1 MYSLNTNKN
10 QYMQVSED
18 LEVYKIITTLPI
30 DYKDND
36 LDLDKQKDFD
46 HLHQLITM
54 YGKILFFSKPR
65 RSTYKGKQ
73 VYEVTFGVE
82 QKNLFELGSNPVGV
96 LENRLNNI
104 VLFSDT
110 ICTQGVNTNVW
121 ITKF

>member
-18 LEVYKIITTLPI
+18 LEVYRLTTTLPI
-30 DYKDND
+30 DYENED

-46 HLHQLITM
+46 HLHQMITM
-54 YGKILFFSKPR
+54 YGKVLFFSKPR
-65 RSTYKGKQ
+65 KSVYKGKQ

-110 ICTQGVNTNVW
+110 ISTQGVNTNVW

>member
-1 MYSLNTNKN
+1 MYSLNSNKN
-10 QYMQVSED
+10 SYMQVSEN
-18 LEVYKIITTLPI
+18 LEVYKLITTLPI
-30 DYKDND
+30 DYQNND

-65 RSTYKGKQ
+65 KAIHKGKQ
-73 VYEVTFGVE
+73 VYEVTFGVD
-82 QKNLFELGSNPVGV
+82 QPNLFELGSNPVGV
-96 LENRLNNI
+96 LENRLNNV

-110 ICTQGVNTNVW
+110 ICTEGVNTNIW

>member
-1 MYSLNTNKN
+1 MYSLNASKN
-10 QYMQVSED
+10 QYMQMSED

-30 DYKDND
+30 DYQNND
-36 LDLDKQKDFD
+36 LNFDKEKDFD

-82 QKNLFELGSNPVGV
+82 QKNLFELGANPVGV
-96 LENRLNNI
+96 LENRLDNVI
-104 VLFSDT
+104 LFSDT
-110 ICTQGVNTNVW
+110 INTKGLNTNIW

>member
-1 MYSLNTNKN
+1 
-10 QYMQVSED
+10 MQVSED
-18 LEVYKIITTLPI
+18 LEVYKIVTTLPI
-30 DYKDND
+30 DYQND
-36 LDLDKQKDFD
+36 TLDQDKQKDFD
-46 HLHQLITM
+46 HLHQMITM

-65 RSTYKGKQ
+65 KSIYKGKQ
-73 VYEVTFGVE
+73 VYEVRFGVE

-110 ICTQGVNTNVW
+110 IHTQGVNTNIW

>member
-1 MYSLNTNKN
+1 MYSLNTSKN

-18 LEVYKIITTLPI
+18 LEVYKIVTTLPI
-30 DYKDND
+30 DYQND
-36 LDLDKQKDFD
+36 ILDQDKQKDFD
-46 HLHQLITM
+46 HLHQMITM

-65 RSTYKGKQ
+65 KSIYKGKQ
-73 VYEVTFGVE
+73 VYEVRFGVE

-110 ICTQGVNTNVW
+110 IHTQGVNTNIW

>member
-1 MYSLNTNKN
+1 MYSLNTSKN
-10 QYMQVSED
+10 QYMQMSKD
-18 LEVYKIITTLPI
+18 LEVYRLTTTLPI
-30 DYKDND
+30 DYENED

-46 HLHQLITM
+46 HLHQMITM
-54 YGKILFFSKPR
+54 YGKVLFFSKPR
-65 RSTYKGKQ
+65 KSVYKGKQ

-82 QKNLFELGSNPVGV
+82 QRNLFELGSNPVGV

-110 ICTQGVNTNVW
+110 ISTQGVNTNVW